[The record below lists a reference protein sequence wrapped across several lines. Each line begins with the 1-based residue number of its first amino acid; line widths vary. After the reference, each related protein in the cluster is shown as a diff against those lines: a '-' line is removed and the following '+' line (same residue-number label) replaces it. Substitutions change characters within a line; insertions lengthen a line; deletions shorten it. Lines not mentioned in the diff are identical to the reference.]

1 MPWILGGAPPE
12 PPAVQKAQPEGEA
25 VDALLRQA
33 KGLRYAQRWF
43 EAASLYRRI
52 LSTYLKSPR
61 IYEARFWL
69 AATLEQDQRWD
80 EAADAYTEFLL
91 AHPDQRTLVKEAKLN
106 RVRCWGIRQGQHPQ
120 ATPGLLGAL
129 QDDLVEVQV
138 AAGLQLAKKGDH
150 RAGEALQKGLRN
162 PGTADA
168 CRLAL
173 ASLGIKPLLEGGPTE
188 GRFLV
193 LLIKP
198 AHQQEEVK
206 VRISLALARAVSSY
220 MSDEQLRQAKR
231 KGVDMERLMDQA
243 LGSPKGTELFSVEDK
258 DSRFTVRVE

>member
-1 MPWILGGAPPE
+1 MLLFGAAPE
-12 PPAVQKAQPEGEA
+12 PPPIQRTQPSSDA
-25 VDALLRQA
+25 VDGLLRQA

-43 EAASLYRRI
+43 EAAALYRRI
-52 LSTYLKSPR
+52 LSDQSTSPR
-61 IYEARFWL
+61 LYEARFWL

-91 AHPDQRTLVKEAKLN
+91 AHPDQRLLVKEAKLN
-106 RVRCWGIRQGQHPQ
+106 RVRCWGLRQGQNPQ

-129 QDDLVEVQV
+129 QDDLVEVQT
-138 AAGLQLAKKGDH
+138 AAGLQLAKKKDH
-150 RAGEALQKGLRN
+150 RAVDALQKGLRN
-162 PGTADA
+162 PATADG

-173 ASLGIKPLLEGGPTE
+173 ASLGVKPSLDSGPTE

-198 AHQQEEVK
+198 KAQKEPVK
-206 VRISLALARAVSSY
+206 IRIALSLARAVSSY
-220 MSDEQLRQAKR
+220 MTDEMLRQVRA

-243 LGSPKGTELFSVEDK
+243 LSSPKGTVLFSVEDK
-258 DSRFTVRVE
+258 QNSLTVSVE